1 MMRHFTNRRLVP
13 SRRMRTYSRIY
24 HRVLVH
30 AARGTGTDTIIRIPI
45 LSCSSACTTPW
56 MALPPL
62 ALLLLAIS
70 AQLPMGPASQSG
82 AAARAGV
89 AAAVAAAAMPTKA
102 GLAQKPPRDA
112 SVEPWSWDTM
122 STFVHCS
129 NMTGVLNDE
138 IVALM
143 ARSSFTVLEKYQC
156 LFCAPNQTG
165 GEEKVLAAAKQ
176 IREVNPKAPIIFYFA
191 VDYTR
196 RWYDL
201 GVEFDTKPELE
212 VHNKDG
218 SLAVSRQEDPPG
230 VVGNWHVF
238 DFAKPEAVKLWVADI
253 VHVVKSGNLQGI
265 FIDGYRGVGGKDSWT
280 GGLIPNASTSERV
293 AWYKNAWG
301 QTGMQLKAALPPNSI
316 MMPNG
321 NSVTDSSP
329 PPGYN
334 DASIEFFTT
343 AQIPELMGYAKKK
356 TFVEVHAYIGTN
368 QASYTVD
375 YNITLAAYL
384 VAAGENAYFGAGS
397 TWDTCESWL
406 VDYQLADYQK
416 QLGKPASD
424 ALFRNNTAGDVTYTR
439 QFASGTHVMLHMPAG
454 SEPDR
459 GGCKRN
465 QPNPKLVCTSCM

>member
-1 MMRHFTNRRLVP
+1 
-13 SRRMRTYSRIY
+13 
-24 HRVLVH
+24 
-30 AARGTGTDTIIRIPI
+30 
-45 LSCSSACTTPW
+45 

-459 GGCKRN
+459 GGCKRI